1 MKPSSNW
8 SSAMTEV
15 VAARIGVIADTSL
28 QRHVLQQALS
38 ANGYKVVLN
47 SDPARLQEADLMVVD
62 ADLWLVDLAQT
73 EDSPLVNALLER
85 DSCPVLFGEGHAPE
99 RHSEHYPRWE
109 RRLFGKLKRLVGDPS
124 CVVGPRLEVL
134 RGQAERP
141 ARLEL
146 PGALANADS
155 LAGEPAREIWLLAA
169 SLGGPEAVKAF
180 LDALP
185 GGLPVGFV
193 YAQHI
198 EASFESALSQVVGH
212 HSQWSVNQSRENDSI
227 RCGEVVVAPISQE
240 MSFGKMLL
248 SGRDWPE
255 PYSPS
260 IDQMM
265 LNLAQQFGSR
275 CGVIA
280 FSGMGSDGNAA
291 AAYVLRQGGSVWT
304 QRADSCV
311 CSSMPD
317 SLREGGYSSFSG
329 DPRELAQALVNHLA
343 QQAHQPVAAL
353 QLDTP

>member
-1 MKPSSNW
+1 MS
-8 SSAMTEV
+8 EV
-15 VAARIGVIADTSL
+15 GAARIGVIADTSL

-38 ANGYKVVLN
+38 ANGYNVVLN
-47 SDPARLQEADLMVVD
+47 SDPARLEESDLAAAA

-109 RRLFGKLKRLVGDPS
+109 RRMFGKLKGLVGDPAR
-124 CVVGPRLEVL
+124 VVGPRLEVL
-134 RGQAERP
+134 ADEAQRP
-141 ARLEL
+141 GRLEL
-146 PGALANADS
+146 PATLLAHADS
-155 LAGEPAREIWLLAA
+155 VVGEPAHEVWLLAA

-185 GGLPVGFV
+185 VGLPLGFV

-198 EASFESALSQVVGH
+198 EASFESALSQVVGR
-212 HSQWSVNQSRENDSI
+212 HSEWHVNQSRAHDTI
-227 RCGEVVVAPISQE
+227 RCGEVIVVPIAEELGFDES
-240 MSFGKMLL
+240 GRMLL
-248 SGRDWPE
+248 NGHSWPE

-265 LNLAQQFGSR
+265 LNLARQFGGR

-280 FSGMGSDGNAA
+280 FSGMGSDGSAA
-291 AAYVLRQGGSVWT
+291 AAYVLRQGGRVWT
-304 QRADSCV
+304 QSADTCV

-317 SLREGGYSSFSG
+317 SLREGGYSSFTG
-329 DPRELAQALVNHLA
+329 DYRELAQALINHFL
-343 QQAHQPVAAL
+343 QQAIQPVATL
-353 QLDTP
+353 QLG

>member
-1 MKPSSNW
+1 
-8 SSAMTEV
+8 MTEV
-15 VAARIGVIADTSL
+15 GAARIGVIADTSL
-28 QRHVLQQALS
+28 QRHVLQQALT
-38 ANGYKVVLN
+38 ANGYNVVLN
-47 SDPARLQEADLMVVD
+47 SDPARLQESDLLTAE

-109 RRLFGKLKRLVGDPS
+109 RRMFGKLKRLVGDPS
-124 CVVGPRLEVL
+124 RVVGPRLEVL
-134 RGQAERP
+134 RTDVERS

-146 PGALANADS
+146 PRMLAAAADS
-155 LAGEPAREIWLLAA
+155 VTGEPAREVWLLGA

-185 GGLPVGFV
+185 LGLPVGFV

-198 EASFESALSQVVGH
+198 EASFESALSQAVGR
-212 HSQWSVNQSRENDSI
+212 HSQWSVNPSRANDSI
-227 RCGEVVVAPISQE
+227 RCGEVVVAPISEE
-240 MSFGKMLL
+240 MGFDSDGGMLL
-248 SGRDWPE
+248 SGRSWPE

-265 LNLAQQFGSR
+265 LNLSQQFGSR

-280 FSGMGSDGNAA
+280 FSGMGSDGSAA
-291 AAYVLRQGGSVWT
+291 AAYVIRQGGKLWT

-317 SLREGGYSSFSG
+317 SLRDSGYSSLSG
-329 DPRELAQALVNHLA
+329 DPRELAQALVNHFA
-343 QQAHQPVAAL
+343 QQASMPAAAS
-353 QLDTP
+353 

>member
-1 MKPSSNW
+1 MS
-8 SSAMTEV
+8 EV
-15 VAARIGVIADTSL
+15 HVARIGVIADTSL
-28 QRHVLQQALS
+28 QRHVLQQALT
-38 ANGYKVVLN
+38 ANGYTVVLN
-47 SDPARLQEADLMVVD
+47 SDPARLEEADLLAVD

-109 RRLFGKLKRLVGDPS
+109 RRMFGKLKRLVGDPTR
-124 CVVGPRLEVL
+124 VVGPRLEGL
-134 RGQAERP
+134 RAEAQRS

-146 PGALANADS
+146 PGAFSHSTLTEN
-155 LAGEPAREIWLLAA
+155 EPAREVWLLAA

-185 GGLPVGFV
+185 VGLPVGFV

-198 EASFESALSQVVGH
+198 EASFEPALPQAVGR
-212 HSQWSVNQSRENDSI
+212 HSQWSVNLARPNEFI
-227 RCGEVVVAPISQE
+227 RCGEVVIAPITQE
-240 MSFGKMLL
+240 VGFDKDGALL
-248 SGRDWPE
+248 IHDRGWPE

-260 IDQMM
+260 IDQLM
-265 LNLAQQFGSR
+265 LNLAQQFGNR

-280 FSGMGSDGNAA
+280 FSGMGSDGSAA
-291 AAYVLRQGGSVWT
+291 AAYLLRQGAKVWT

-317 SLREGGYSSFSG
+317 SLREGGYSSVSG
-329 DPRELAQALVNHLA
+329 DPRELAQALVNHFL
-343 QQAHQPVAAL
+343 QQASVPVAAL
-353 QLDTP
+353 QLDNP

>member
-1 MKPSSNW
+1 MS
-8 SSAMTEV
+8 EV

-28 QRHVLQQALS
+28 QRHVLQQALT
-38 ANGYKVVLN
+38 ANGFTVVLN
-47 SDPARLQEADLMVVD
+47 SDPTRLEEADIAAIE

-85 DSCPVLFGEGHAPE
+85 DACPVLFGEGHAPE

-124 CVVGPRLEVL
+124 RVVGPRLEVL
-134 RGQAERP
+134 RAESDRSD
-141 ARLEL
+141 RLEL
-146 PGALANADS
+146 PSVFSHSAVADDET
-155 LAGEPAREIWLLAA
+155 AHEVWLLAA

-185 GGLPVGFV
+185 VGLPVGFI

-198 EASFESALSQVVGH
+198 EASFESALLQAVGR
-212 HSQWSVNQSRENDSI
+212 HSEWSVNLARPNDSI
-227 RCGEVVVAPISQE
+227 RCGEVVVAPIAQE
-240 MSFGKMLL
+240 LGFGKDGAMLL
-248 SGRDWPE
+248 NGRGWPD

-280 FSGMGSDGNAA
+280 FSGMGSDGSAA
-291 AAYVLRQGGSVWT
+291 AAYVLRQGAKVWT

-317 SLREGGYSSFSG
+317 SLREGGYSSVSG
-329 DPRELAQALVNHLA
+329 DPRELAQALVNHFL
-343 QQAHQPVAAL
+343 QQASAPVAAL
-353 QLDTP
+353 QLDSQ

>member
-1 MKPSSNW
+1 MND
-8 SSAMTEV
+8 V

-28 QRHVLQQALS
+28 QRHVLQQALTG
-38 ANGYKVVLN
+38 NGFTVVLN
-47 SDPARLQEADLMVVD
+47 SDPARLDEADIAAVE

-85 DSCPVLFGEGHAPE
+85 DACPVLFGEGHAPE

-124 CVVGPRLEVL
+124 RVVGPRLEVL
-134 RGQAERP
+134 RAEASRSN
-141 ARLEL
+141 RLEL
-146 PGALANADS
+146 PGALAHSAMAD
-155 LAGEPAREIWLLAA
+155 GEVAHDVWLLAA

-185 GGLPVGFV
+185 VGLPVGFV

-198 EASFESALSQVVGH
+198 EASFEAALLQAVGR
-212 HSQWSVNQSRENDSI
+212 HSQWSVNLARPNDWI
-227 RCGEVVVAPISQE
+227 RCGEVVVAPITQE
-240 MSFGKMLL
+240 LGFDKDGAMSLN
-248 SGRDWPE
+248 GRRWPE

-260 IDQMM
+260 IDQLM
-265 LNLAQQFGSR
+265 LNMAQQFGNR

-280 FSGMGSDGNAA
+280 FSGMGSDGSAA
-291 AAYVLRQGGSVWT
+291 AAYVLRKGAKVWT

-317 SLREGGYSSFSG
+317 SLREGGYSSVSG
-329 DPRELAQALVNHLA
+329 DPRGLAQALVNHFL
-343 QQAHQPVAAL
+343 QQANAPVAVL
-353 QLDTP
+353 QLDSQ

>member
-1 MKPSSNW
+1 MND
-8 SSAMTEV
+8 TT
-15 VAARIGVIADTSL
+15 AARIGVIADTSL

-38 ANGYKVVLN
+38 ANGYQVVLN
-47 SDPARLQEADLMVVD
+47 SDPARLEDADLMAVE

-99 RHSEHYPRWE
+99 RHSAHYPRWE

-124 CVVGPRLEVL
+124 RVVGPRLEGL
-134 RGQAERP
+134 RGDAERP
-141 ARLEL
+141 ALEL
-146 PGALANADS
+146 PANLANADS
-155 LAGEPAREIWLLAA
+155 VAGQPASEVWLLAA
-169 SLGGPEAVKAF
+169 SLGGPEAVKSF

-185 GGLPVGFV
+185 AGLPVGFV

-198 EASFESALSQVVGH
+198 EASFESALSQVVGR
-212 HSQWSVNQSRENDSI
+212 HSKWRVNQSRPGDSI
-227 RCGEVVVAPISQE
+227 RCGEVVVAPIAE
-240 MSFGKMLL
+240 ELGFDGDGAMRAE
-248 SGRDWPE
+248 GRGWPE

-265 LNLAQQFGSR
+265 LNLAKQFGSR

-280 FSGMGSDGNAA
+280 FSGMGSDGIAA
-291 AAYVLRQGGSVWT
+291 AAYVLRQGGRIWT

-317 SLREGGYSSFSG
+317 SFREGGYSSFSG
-329 DPRELAQALVNHLA
+329 DPRELAQALVNHFA
-343 QQAHQPVAAL
+343 QQARQPAAAL
-353 QLDTP
+353 QLDNL

>member
-1 MKPSSNW
+1 MSEM
-8 SSAMTEV
+8 A
-15 VAARIGVIADTSL
+15 AARIGVIADTSL

-38 ANGYKVVLN
+38 ANGYQVVLN
-47 SDPARLQEADLMVVD
+47 SDPARLQEADLEALE

-85 DSCPVLFGEGHAPE
+85 DHCPVLFGEGHAPE
-99 RHSEHYPRWE
+99 RHSENYPRWE

-124 CVVGPRLEVL
+124 RVVGPRLEVL
-134 RGQAERP
+134 RDEEHRP

-146 PGALANADS
+146 PSSLVNAS
-155 LAGEPAREIWLLAA
+155 SVVGEPAREVWLLAA

-185 GGLPVGFV
+185 SGLPLGFV

-198 EASFESALSQVVGH
+198 EASFESALSQVVGR
-212 HSQWSVNQSRENDSI
+212 HSQWSVNQSRENDAI
-227 RCGEVVVAPISQE
+227 RCGEVVIAPIGQE
-240 MSFGKMLL
+240 MGFGKDGTMQL
-248 SGRDWPE
+248 SGRSWPE

-291 AAYVLRQGGSVWT
+291 AAYVLRQGGKVWT
-304 QRADSCV
+304 QRAESCV

-317 SLREGGYSSFSG
+317 SLREGGYSSLSG
-329 DPRELAQALVNHLA
+329 DPRELAQALVNHLT
-343 QQAHQPVAAL
+343 QQACQPAAAL

>member
-1 MKPSSNW
+1 MS
-8 SSAMTEV
+8 EV

-47 SDPARLQEADLMVVD
+47 SDPARLQEADLVVAE

-85 DSCPVLFGEGHAPE
+85 DNCPVLFGEGHAPE

-124 CVVGPRLEVL
+124 RVVGPGLEVL
-134 RGQAERP
+134 RGNVERL
-141 ARLEL
+141 ACLEL
-146 PGALANADS
+146 PSALANAVS
-155 LAGEPAREIWLLAA
+155 VIGEPAHEVWLLAA

-185 GGLPVGFV
+185 AGLPVGFV

-198 EASFESALSQVVGH
+198 EASFEPALSQVVGR
-212 HSQWSVNQSRENDSI
+212 HSQWKVIQSRANVAI

-240 MSFGKMLL
+240 MGFGKDGAMLL
-248 SGRDWPE
+248 SGRSWPE

-265 LNLAQQFGSR
+265 LNLAQQFRGR

-291 AAYVLRQGGSVWT
+291 AAYVLRQGGRVWT

-317 SLREGGYSSFSG
+317 SLREGGYSSFTG
-329 DPRELAQALVNHLA
+329 DPRELAQALVNHFA
-343 QQAHQPVAAL
+343 QQVNPPVAAL
-353 QLDTP
+353 QRDKS